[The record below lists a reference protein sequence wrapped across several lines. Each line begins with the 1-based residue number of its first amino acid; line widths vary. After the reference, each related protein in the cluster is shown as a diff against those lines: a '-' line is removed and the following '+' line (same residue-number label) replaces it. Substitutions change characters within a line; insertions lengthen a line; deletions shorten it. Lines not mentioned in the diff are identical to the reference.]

1 MNLSISL
8 NSEQESAAND
18 LLADYNQS
26 QETPLTLEEYFQTV
40 LLGIV
45 NDKVSK
51 NFEATANALVAG
63 AKALS
68 YEDRVALIEQVQ
80 SQLNGG

>member
-1 MNLSISL
+1 MNLSIQL

-18 LLADYNQS
+18 LLVAYNKS

-40 LLGIV
+40 LIDVV
-45 NDKVSK
+45 NDKVAK

-63 AKALS
+63 AKALP
-68 YEDRVALIEQVQ
+68 YESRVALIAQVQ
-80 SQLNGG
+80 SQLGG